1 MRLVTGNEADERL
14 VGMLCQRVER
24 LLRIALSDWHGYLS
38 REALNADTW
47 RYGVPWWVKRVPD
60 RFDLVWAMNDLYK
73 LVKAPG
79 MMLSLYTSVDDLR
92 KSVGSKG
99 MMLALYT
106 SVDETVLSMQRD
118 EEILNNPPK
127 IGSLHEAL
135 KELCDVVGV

>member
-1 MRLVTGNEADERL
+1 MRLVTGNEADERVL
-14 VGMLCQRVER
+14 GVLCQRVER
-24 LLRIALSDWHGYLS
+24 LLRVALSDWHGYLS

-47 RYGVPWWVKRVPD
+47 KYGVPWWVKRVPD
-60 RFDLVWAMNDLYK
+60 RFDLEWAMN
-73 LVKAPG
+73 
-79 MMLSLYTSVDDLR
+79 DLR

-99 MMLALYT
+99 VMLALYT

-127 IGSLHEAL
+127 IGLLHEAL

>member
-1 MRLVTGNEADERL
+1 MLAIGNEADEKM
-14 VGMLCQRVER
+14 VGVLCQRVER

-38 REALNADTW
+38 REALNVDTW
-47 RYGVPWWVKRVPD
+47 KYGVPWWVKRVPD
-60 RFDLVWAMNDLYK
+60 RLDLSWAMN
-73 LVKAPG
+73 
-79 MMLSLYTSVDDLR
+79 DLR

-99 MMLALYT
+99 MLLALYT

-127 IGSLHEAL
+127 IGLLHEAL

>member
-1 MRLVTGNEADERL
+1 MLAIGNEADEKM
-14 VGMLCQRVER
+14 VGVLCQRVER

-38 REALNADTW
+38 REALNVDTW
-47 RYGVPWWVKRVPD
+47 KYGVPWWVKRVPD
-60 RFDLVWAMNDLYK
+60 RLDLSWAMN
-73 LVKAPG
+73 G
-79 MMLSLYTSVDDLR
+79 LR

-99 MMLALYT
+99 MLLALYT

-127 IGSLHEAL
+127 IGLLHEAL

>member
-1 MRLVTGNEADERL
+1 
-14 VGMLCQRVER
+14 MLCQRVER

-60 RFDLVWAMNDLYK
+60 RFDLVWAMNDL
-73 LVKAPG
+73 
-79 MMLSLYTSVDDLR
+79 R

-127 IGSLHEAL
+127 ISSLHEAL

>member
-60 RFDLVWAMNDLYK
+60 RFDLVWAMNDL
-73 LVKAPG
+73 
-79 MMLSLYTSVDDLR
+79 R

-135 KELCDVVGV
+135 KELCDAVGV

>member
-1 MRLVTGNEADERL
+1 MRLATGNEADEKL
-14 VGMLCQRVER
+14 LMVLCQRVER
-24 LLRIALSDWHGYLS
+24 LLRMALSDWHGYLS

-47 RYGVPWWVKRVPD
+47 KYGVPWWVKRVPD
-60 RFDLVWAMNDLYK
+60 RFDLVWAMN
-73 LVKAPG
+73 
-79 MMLSLYTSVDDLR
+79 DLR

>member
-1 MRLVTGNEADERL
+1 MLATGNEADEKL
-14 VGMLCQRVER
+14 LMLLCQRVER
-24 LLRIALSDWHGYLS
+24 LLRMALSDWHGYLS

-47 RYGVPWWVKRVPD
+47 KYGVPWWVKRVPD
-60 RFDLVWAMNDLYK
+60 RFDLSWAMN
-73 LVKAPG
+73 
-79 MMLSLYTSVDDLR
+79 DLR

>member
-60 RFDLVWAMNDLYK
+60 RFDLVWAMNDL
-73 LVKAPG
+73 
-79 MMLSLYTSVDDLR
+79 R

>member
-1 MRLVTGNEADERL
+1 MLAIGNEADEKM
-14 VGMLCQRVER
+14 VGVLCQRVER

-38 REALNADTW
+38 REALNVDTW
-47 RYGVPWWVKRVPD
+47 KYGVPWWVKRVPD
-60 RFDLVWAMNDLYK
+60 RLDLSWAMN
-73 LVKAPG
+73 
-79 MMLSLYTSVDDLR
+79 DLR

-99 MMLALYT
+99 MLLALYT

-127 IGSLHEAL
+127 IGLLHEGL

>member
-60 RFDLVWAMNDLYK
+60 RFDLVWAMNDL
-73 LVKAPG
+73 
-79 MMLSLYTSVDDLR
+79 R

-127 IGSLHEAL
+127 ISSLHEAL

>member
-1 MRLVTGNEADERL
+1 MRLVTGNEADERVL
-14 VGMLCQRVER
+14 GMLCQRVER

-60 RFDLVWAMNDLYK
+60 RFDLVWAMNDL
-73 LVKAPG
+73 
-79 MMLSLYTSVDDLR
+79 R

-127 IGSLHEAL
+127 ISSLHEAL